1 MVEGLNRAGQRF
13 LVWRPEPC
21 PFNQNAVLGDSGA
34 LVRALYDCIAFLL
47 PIETLAARIKGITM
61 SKALLNAKQLVE
73 YTGLCRMTIWRYENA
88 GQFPSRIKIGPKR
101 VAWRKSDV
109 DAWIESLATAVPAQN

>member
-1 MVEGLNRAGQRF
+1 
-13 LVWRPEPC
+13 
-21 PFNQNAVLGDSGA
+21 
-34 LVRALYDCIAFLL
+34 
-47 PIETLAARIKGITM
+47 M